1 MKGHCALLEC
11 FLGVCSLSTPSPS
24 RDFHGWRRLARRGA
38 GAGVDWAFGAVC
50 SRLCA
55 LFCSVLSGCG
65 CCAVQCSATRVLS
78 GRPCIVRAL
87 MSRAHAPGRSAAC
100 LPRARR
106 VRGGAAAGSR
116 TSIVILVKLR
126 SRLYTSACAAPLA
139 AHLAALRRPLGSHH
153 PSRSLSLRYKKRA
166 THFVLRPMT
175 FPIIFRSP
183 PHPRSAERACA
194 ARIHGTR
201 TRARLARV
209 R

>member
-1 MKGHCALLEC
+1 MRGWCAPWWACGRAARSGGRAWRACWSPVTSRRHGSGCSGCCGPMKGHCALLEC

-38 GAGVDWAFGAVC
+38 GAGVDWAFGGVC

-100 LPRARR
+100 LPRAGR

-116 TSIVILVKLR
+116 TSIVILVNVFQAKSNKARRGDTHAR
-126 SRLYTSACAAPLA
+126 SGAR
-139 AHLAALRRPLGSHH
+139 H
-153 PSRSLSLRYKKRA
+153 P
-166 THFVLRPMT
+166 
-175 FPIIFRSP
+175 
-183 PHPRSAERACA
+183 
-194 ARIHGTR
+194 
-201 TRARLARV
+201 
-209 R
+209 